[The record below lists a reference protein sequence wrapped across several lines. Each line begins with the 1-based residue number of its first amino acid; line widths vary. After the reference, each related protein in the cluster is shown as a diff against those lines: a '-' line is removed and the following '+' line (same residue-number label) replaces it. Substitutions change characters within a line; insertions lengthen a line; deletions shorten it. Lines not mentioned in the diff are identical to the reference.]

1 MSEGHASR
9 RRSIHASP
17 FGESSCRC
25 GALVDGL
32 RHLFGVGGAYHRKN
46 RRHHFLAVL
55 AHKAGVELLEGMAV
69 AARVAEGVAAGLGP
83 AFRVKRTAVLGEVGV
98 DGG

>member
-1 MSEGHASR
+1 M
-9 RRSIHASP
+9 
-17 FGESSCRC
+17 
-25 GALVDGL
+25 
-32 RHLFGVGGAYHRKN
+32 
-46 RRHHFLAVL
+46 L